1 MKSLRFLALLVAVG
15 AVSVFPAR
23 VYGQQEVDPDHFD
36 QSMSQSS
43 KSHTATK
50 AAPAH
55 HHSQSTHARIA
66 SRHAGGKAHH
76 HSAPVVS

>member
-1 MKSLRFLALLVAVG
+1 MRSLRFLALLIAFG

-36 QSMSQSS
+36 QSSVKSS
-43 KSHTATK
+43 KSHTTAQ
-50 AAPAH
+50 AH
-55 HHSQSTHARIA
+55 HRAQPVHARIA
-66 SRHAGGKAHH
+66 SRHAGGREHH

>member
-1 MKSLRFLALLVAVG
+1 MKSLRFLALLIAFG

-36 QSMSQSS
+36 QSTVQSS
-43 KSHTATK
+43 KSHATAK
-50 AAPAH
+50 AH
-55 HHSQSTHARIA
+55 HRAQSAHARIA

-76 HSAPVVS
+76 RSVPVVS